1 MNLRVLCF
9 PAVVLAL
16 VRSAVGADDPLVTNP
31 PPAVEPAFFDKA
43 VKPGDDFFRYAN
55 GGWTQHATIPGDRA
69 TWGVAEELQERN
81 EVALHTILD
90 ECAAQVA
97 KGEAAPGTPRQ
108 KVGDLFRGGMD
119 EAAVN
124 AAGTAPLAPWFDAIN
139 GLSDRN
145 GLPVLLAKLHGSG
158 WSPAFLVT
166 GYQDERDATAQLAL
180 LYQGGLGLPNK
191 EYYTKDDEKSRDL
204 RAQYIRH
211 VAIMLLLN
219 GATPEQAARDAGT
232 VLRFETRL
240 AEASRTPVELRDP
253 ESNYHKLTLTDFA
266 AQAPGFDWPA
276 YFKALNLPDPG
287 PLDVCQP
294 EFFQGLGKLAA
305 EAPLDEWKAYLTW
318 QTLHDAAPYVG
329 TALEAENFRFYSR
342 TLRGVEEQQPRWK
355 RVLHTVNEGVGE
367 ALGQIYVE
375 RQFSPDAK
383 QRALTLVGDLRA
395 ALRDRINAADWM
407 GPETKAAAFKKLDGF
422 GVKIGYPDRWRDYS
436 ALDIKAP
443 PYVLN
448 VVACQAFEFRR
459 GLAKIGQPVDPTEWG
474 MNTPEVNAYYNPNR
488 NEVVFPAGILQPPY
502 FDPRSDDAS
511 NYGSIGAVI
520 GHEMT
525 HGFDDQGRQ
534 YDATGN
540 LKNWWTFADYKRF
553 EERGTRIVAQ
563 FDEFEGLPGVHVNGK
578 LTEGENIA
586 DLGGLKIAYAAF
598 QKARE
603 RATAD
608 ARDKNDVAGLTPV
621 QRFFVAYAQSW
632 RSVQRPEYV
641 RLMISTNPHAPD
653 FLRVNGPVA
662 NLPEFA
668 EAFGLVTGCA
678 EVRPADKQ
686 VNIW

>member
-1 MNLRVLCF
+1 M
-9 PAVVLAL
+9 
-16 VRSAVGADDPLVTNP
+16 
-31 PPAVEPAFFDKA
+31 
-43 VKPGDDFFRYAN
+43 
-55 GGWTQHATIPGDRA
+55 
-69 TWGVAEELQERN
+69 
-81 EVALHTILD
+81 
-90 ECAAQVA
+90 
-97 KGEAAPGTPRQ
+97 
-108 KVGDLFRGGMD
+108 
-119 EAAVN
+119 
-124 AAGTAPLAPWFDAIN
+124 APWFDAIN
-139 GLSDRN
+139 GLADRN
-145 GLPVLLAKLHGSG
+145 GLPALLAKLHGSG
-158 WSPAFLVT
+158 WSSAFLVT

-191 EYYTKDDEKSRDL
+191 EYYTKYDEKSRDL
-204 RAQYIRH
+204 RAQYVRH

-219 GATPEQAARDAGT
+219 GASPDQAARDAGT

-253 ESNYHKLTLTDFA
+253 ESNYHKLTLAEFA

-276 YFKALNLPDPG
+276 YFKALGLP
-287 PLDVCQP
+287 
-294 EFFQGLGKLAA
+294 

-329 TALEAENFRFYSR
+329 QDLEAENFRFYSR

-355 RVLHTVNEGVGE
+355 RVLHAVNDGIGE

-375 RQFSPDAK
+375 RQFSPEAK
-383 QRALTLVGDLRA
+383 ARALTLVGDLRA
-395 ALRDRINAADWM
+395 ALHDRINAADWM
-407 GPETKAAAFKKLDGF
+407 GAETKAAALKKLEAF

-436 ALDIKAP
+436 ALDIKTQ

-448 VVACQAFEFRR
+448 VVACQTFEFRR
-459 GLAKIGQPVDPTEWG
+459 QLAKIGRPVDPTEWE

-488 NEVVFPAGILQPPY
+488 NEIVFPAGILQPPY
-502 FDPRSDDAS
+502 FDPHSDDAS

-534 YDATGN
+534 FDAQGN

-563 FDEFEGLPGVHVNGK
+563 FDEMEGLPGVHVNGK

-586 DLGGLKIAYAAF
+586 DLGGLKIAFAAF

-603 RATAD
+603 RAAAD
-608 ARDKNDVAGLTPV
+608 PRDKNDVAGLTPS

-641 RLMISTNPHAPD
+641 RLLISTNPHSPD

-668 EAFGLVTGCA
+668 DAFGLAPGSA